1 MSDGDSALAAMLG
14 KDGIGEAMGKTT
26 IIDIAHSA
34 GVSTATVDRVL
45 NGRAGVSAANRQR
58 VLQAA
63 RGLGYLPFEGMVPLP
78 SRPVHLEF
86 FIPFLHNGFMGEMA
100 DSIRAFSANLP
111 LVASCNVRVLD
122 GFGPDALL
130 PALEGLSLKTSG
142 VGLVTVDHPKSRE
155 AIRRICEAGVRVV
168 TIASDVLATPR
179 SAYVGVDNTIAGR
192 TAALIMGRMAG
203 AARGSVGL
211 FLGSRA
217 FNGHQGREYGFRTVL
232 EHDFPDLTLLP
243 AVETGEDRERSR
255 AAMTALMRTTPDLV
269 GIYCIGAGR
278 TGIVR
283 ALQEAR
289 AAKRPFVIM
298 HDLTD
303 STRAW
308 LAEDQIDVIIDQN
321 ARLVGEQAVI
331 RLLGAI
337 AASAPL
343 LTLKDIE
350 PRIVLRENIP
360 TR

>member
-1 MSDGDSALAAMLG
+1 
-14 KDGIGEAMGKTT
+14 MGKST
-26 IIDIAHSA
+26 IADIARNA
-34 GVSTATVDRVL
+34 GVSTATVDRAL
-45 NGRAGVSAANRQR
+45 NGRPGVSAANRQR

-63 RGLGYLPFEGMVPLP
+63 HELGDLPFEGNVPLP

-86 FIPFLHNGFMGEMA
+86 FIPFLQSGFMGELVE
-100 DSIRAFSANLP
+100 SIRSFSASLP
-111 LVASCNVRVLD
+111 LVASCNVRALD

-130 PALEGLSLKTSG
+130 PALEGLSLRTSG
-142 VGLVTVDHPKSRE
+142 VGLVTVDHPKTRE

-179 SAYVGVDNTIAGR
+179 SAYIGVDNIIAGR
-192 TAALIMGRMAG
+192 TAALIMGRMARQT
-203 AARGSVGL
+203 AGSVGL

-217 FNGHQGREYGFRTVL
+217 YHGHQGREYGFRTLL
-232 EHDFPDLTLLP
+232 EHDFPNLTLLP
-243 AVETGEDRERSR
+243 AVETGENNKRSR
-255 AAMTALMRTTPDLV
+255 AAMTELLRSNPALV
-269 GIYCIGAGR
+269 GAYCVGAGR
-278 TGIVR
+278 TGIVQ

-289 AAKRPFVIM
+289 PFPRPLIVM

-308 LAEDQIDVIIDQN
+308 LADDLIDVVIDQN

-337 AASAPL
+337 ATTSPL
-343 LTLKDIE
+343 LTLRDIE

-360 TR
+360 IR

>member
-1 MSDGDSALAAMLG
+1 
-14 KDGIGEAMGKTT
+14 MGKTT
-26 IIDIAHSA
+26 IIDIARNA
-34 GVSTATVDRVL
+34 GVSTATVDRAL

-63 RGLGYLPFEGMVPLP
+63 GDLGYLPFEGMVPLP

-100 DSIRAFSANLP
+100 ESIRRFSANLP

-122 GFGPDALL
+122 GFGPDTLL
-130 PALEGLSLKTSG
+130 PALERLSLKTSG

-155 AIRRICEAGVRVV
+155 AIRRICDAGVRVV

-203 AARGSVGL
+203 LTRGAVGL

-217 FNGHQGREYGFRTVL
+217 YHGHQAREHGFCTLL

-243 AVETGEDRERSR
+243 AVETGEDSERSR
-255 AAMTALMRTTPDLV
+255 AAMTTLLRATPNLV

-283 ALQEAR
+283 ALREAR
-289 AAKRPFVIM
+289 PVRRPFVIM

-308 LAEDQIDVIIDQN
+308 LAEDQIDVVIDQN
-321 ARLVGEQAVI
+321 ARLVAEQAVI

-337 AASAPL
+337 AAQTPL
-343 LTLKDIE
+343 LALKDIE

-360 TR
+360 MR